1 VVEKLNPGH
10 CWTYLLTDRHRNCV
24 LIDPV
29 IIFKDDYLKLFNDRK
44 LKLTHVIDTH
54 THADHISAGASLVEA
69 TGCEYVMHKNAP
81 AYCVTT
87 RVVEGDVLDV
97 AGKQATVIETPG
109 HTDDSI
115 SLLFDDMI
123 FTGDFL
129 FLEDAGAG
137 RDDLPGGSANA
148 HWESLQ
154 KLKQLSGNL
163 TVYPA
168 HEYRNREPSSLDNQ
182 RQKNPHL
189 KISDKNEFVTYI
201 SDLKLGPAEWMRYV
215 LKANQKCTTDP
226 DAAFIPTNI
235 PACEIKGTMA
245 ADVAHIPVEYISKD
259 DFDLINFAI
268 LVDVREEKDMNGP
281 LGHIDGIVNI
291 PVGELSRR
299 LGELS
304 PYKYR
309 QIVVICHSGVRSVTA
324 AQILISQGFTSVKIL
339 EGGMVNYRA

>member
-1 VVEKLNPGH
+1 MVEKLNPGN
-10 CWTYLLTDRHRNCV
+10 CWTYLLSDRNRNCV

-29 IIFKDDYLKLFNDRK
+29 IIYIEDYLKLLKERR

-54 THADHISAGASLVEA
+54 THADHISAGASLMEA
-69 TGCEYVMHKNAP
+69 TGCEYVMHSNAP
-81 AYCVTT
+81 AHCVTT
-87 RVVEGDVLDV
+87 RVSDGDVINV
-97 AGKQATVIETPG
+97 AGMQAKVIETPG
-109 HTDDSI
+109 HTEDSI
-115 SLLFDDMI
+115 SPVFDNMM

-154 KLKQLSGNL
+154 KLKNIPGHV

-182 RQKNPHL
+182 REKNPHL
-189 KISDKNEFVTYI
+189 KITNKDEFVTYI
-201 SDLKLGPAEWMRYV
+201 SDLKLGPAEWMKYV
-215 LKANQKCTTDP
+215 LKANYKCTTDP
-226 DAAFIPTNI
+226 DSVFIPSNI

-245 ADVAHIPVEYISKD
+245 EDVAHIPVEYISKD
-259 DFDLINFAI
+259 DFDLIDFAI

-291 PVGELSRR
+291 PVAELSRR

-309 QIVVICHSGVRSVTA
+309 QIIVICHSGVRSVTA
-324 AQILISQGFTSVKIL
+324 AQILLSQGFTSVKIL